1 MTHLEL
7 IATDKAYGYV
17 FTNPALNAAIDNY
30 RNARREFT
38 AALAASFDGSGD
50 DDRYQMAAIALHDA
64 TCAANAA
71 IRDFNPA

>member
-1 MTHLEL
+1 MNFNTYATH
-7 IATDKAYGYV
+7 Y
-17 FTNPALNAAIDNY
+17 TNNPSADTAIDNY

-38 AALAASFDGSGD
+38 AALAASLDGSGD
-50 DDRYQMAAIALHDA
+50 DDRYQMATIALHDA

>member
-17 FTNPALNAAIDNY
+17 FTNPDIESAMQGY
-30 RNARREFT
+30 RTARREYNKAMVAFNGSRDSDR
-38 AALAASFDGSGD
+38 ALRRAGNNLQA
-50 DDRYQMAAIALHDA
+50 A